1 MAYLFAFFCGGSG
14 ARVAEMY
21 AFCAAMGLT
30 RHDIP
35 THICLCD
42 ADHQNGNEAT
52 SLGTIKNYVT
62 VRSEM
67 YREGHTPAGA
77 GDFFGTPI
85 SAGQWALDGRND
97 KNAGLAQYTLD
108 QLGSAGDAGFVSK
121 ALFTEE
127 ERTRDIKNLGFF
139 AHPNVGNAIVQAA
152 ILYEQDVADDQSIT
166 TEYKRTK
173 QMIIQRLNAGDRVYV
188 VFVGSLFGGT
198 GAACM
203 PTIAQDLRSSIQNYC
218 QEKGMPQFEKIFHM
232 SAVMLLPYF
241 IIPQNE
247 NGEELVDNGIF
258 DSSTKIAMDYY
269 FRKHPNLFETI
280 YPIGLP
286 TSYLLPG
293 KAEYG
298 GEKQKNPSSL
308 VEWVATLAVCD
319 FVATHDVN
327 DAMPV
332 HSKLC
337 CASLNVDDE
346 NKYVLRNSSFMSTL
360 FGETFNRWNEFA
372 AFYALYLYPNIK
384 LGNEGGK
391 VPNWY
396 RNYIIMEADNPAIDQ
411 MFVFIQTYYN
421 SIKELLGMSL
431 YDGAQPINEFI
442 NTDCLIKM
450 SSMLDHLGTVERMTG
465 HDAKKA
471 YNTLKYAFDIPM
483 DRMQS
488 NTLPRDLEKESNT
501 ENRTAGGFG
510 QLLQFVAQK
519 AL

>member
-152 ILYEQDVADDQSIT
+152 ILYEQDVAD
-166 TEYKRTK
+166 
-173 QMIIQRLNAGDRVYV
+173 
-188 VFVGSLFGGT
+188 
-198 GAACM
+198 
-203 PTIAQDLRSSIQNYC
+203 
-218 QEKGMPQFEKIFHM
+218 
-232 SAVMLLPYF
+232 
-241 IIPQNE
+241 
-247 NGEELVDNGIF
+247 
-258 DSSTKIAMDYY
+258 
-269 FRKHPNLFETI
+269 
-280 YPIGLP
+280 
-286 TSYLLPG
+286 
-293 KAEYG
+293 
-298 GEKQKNPSSL
+298 
-308 VEWVATLAVCD
+308 
-319 FVATHDVN
+319 
-327 DAMPV
+327 
-332 HSKLC
+332 
-337 CASLNVDDE
+337 
-346 NKYVLRNSSFMSTL
+346 
-360 FGETFNRWNEFA
+360 
-372 AFYALYLYPNIK
+372 
-384 LGNEGGK
+384 NEGGK

-465 HDAKKA
+465 HDARNA
-471 YNTLKYAFDIPM
+471 NLII
-483 DRMQS
+483 S
-488 NTLPRDLEKESNT
+488 
-501 ENRTAGGFG
+501 RTAQIGGFSSISCAILNQDG
-510 QLLQFVAQK
+510 NFWRIAELGSIN
-519 AL
+519 